1 MDKDDL
7 KVIIE
12 NKMNNGMSTKLIMAG
27 VIIVLIFMNWT
38 SCEKRKEDK
47 RIYEQNQEAVKK
59 EIIVEKN

>member
-27 VIIVLIFMNWT
+27 IIIVLIFMNWT
-38 SCEKRKEDK
+38 S
-47 RIYEQNQEAVKK
+47 
-59 EIIVEKN
+59 